1 MPKKFT
7 LDFLNKI
14 CNDKNIILLNEYV
27 EDELNCQKFIDFK
40 CNECKNNTSKR
51 FEFIIKYDDLCKDY
65 SKKKYIIKYK
75 NTVFTKYGVE
85 NISQL
90 EDIKRKKKDTTIK
103 NYGVEHN
110 SQSQEIKNKKN
121 QTCLNNFKVN
131 YPTQSQE
138 VKNKCK
144 ITCFKNYGVEHP
156 SQSEILQQKGKD
168 TSLVKFGTE
177 YASQSELFKQ
187 QVKETCLKNLG
198 VNYPMQS
205 QEVKNKSKITYI
217 KNFGVEHPMK
227 NEEFKTKLRETTLEK
242 YGVEYY
248 SQTKECQD
256 KIKITC
262 LEKYGVE
269 HPTQNLEIMEKLS
282 KNAYKQK
289 NFKFPSG
296 KEIKC
301 QGYEPFA
308 LQELIKNEII
318 EENDII
324 TGCKNVPNIWYNDE
338 LGKKHRHYVDIFI
351 SSKNK
356 CIEVKSTWT
365 AKKKK
370 DNIFLK
376 QNAAKEL
383 GYKYEI
389 WVYDCKG
396 NKVETYV

>member
-1 MPKKFT
+1 M
-7 LDFLNKI
+7 
-14 CNDKNIILLNEYV
+14 
-27 EDELNCQKFIDFK
+27 
-40 CNECKNNTSKR
+40 
-51 FEFIIKYDDLCKDY
+51 
-65 SKKKYIIKYK
+65 
-75 NTVFTKYGVE
+75 
-85 NISQL
+85 
-90 EDIKRKKKDTTIK
+90 
-103 NYGVEHN
+103 
-110 SQSQEIKNKKN
+110 
-121 QTCLNNFKVN
+121 
-131 YPTQSQE
+131 
-138 VKNKCK
+138 
-144 ITCFKNYGVEHP
+144 
-156 SQSEILQQKGKD
+156 
-168 TSLVKFGTE
+168 
-177 YASQSELFKQ
+177 FKQ

-205 QEVKNKSKITYI
+205 QQVKNKSKITYI

-269 HPTQNLEIMEKLS
+269 HPTQNLEIMEKIS
-282 KNAYKQK
+282 KNVYKQK

-308 LQELIKNEII
+308 LKELIQNIHED
-318 EENDII
+318 DIK
-324 TGCKNVPNIWYNDE
+324 TGCKNVPTIWYNDE
-338 LGKKHRHYVDIFI
+338 SGKKHRHYVDIFI
-351 SSKNK
+351 PSQNR

-376 QNAAKEL
+376 QNAGKEV

-396 NKVETYV
+396 NKVETYE

>member
-1 MPKKFT
+1 
-7 LDFLNKI
+7 
-14 CNDKNIILLNEYV
+14 
-27 EDELNCQKFIDFK
+27 
-40 CNECKNNTSKR
+40 
-51 FEFIIKYDDLCKDY
+51 
-65 SKKKYIIKYK
+65 
-75 NTVFTKYGVE
+75 
-85 NISQL
+85 
-90 EDIKRKKKDTTIK
+90 
-103 NYGVEHN
+103 
-110 SQSQEIKNKKN
+110 
-121 QTCLNNFKVN
+121 
-131 YPTQSQE
+131 
-138 VKNKCK
+138 
-144 ITCFKNYGVEHP
+144 
-156 SQSEILQQKGKD
+156 
-168 TSLVKFGTE
+168 
-177 YASQSELFKQ
+177 
-187 QVKETCLKNLG
+187 
-198 VNYPMQS
+198 MQS
-205 QEVKNKSKITYI
+205 QQVKNKSKITYI

-269 HPTQNLEIMEKLS
+269 HPTQNLEIMEKIS
-282 KNAYKQK
+282 KNVYKQK

-308 LQELIKNEII
+308 LKELIQNIHED
-318 EENDII
+318 DIK
-324 TGCKNVPNIWYNDE
+324 TGCKNVPTIWYNDE
-338 LGKKHRHYVDIFI
+338 SGKKHRHYVDIFI
-351 SSKNK
+351 PSQNR

-376 QNAAKEL
+376 QNAGKEV

-396 NKVETYV
+396 NKVETYE